1 MFIELCFTKRLLWYF
16 VFWLFFGRQVD
27 MAFPVSRSLCVPVQL
42 RALALSLAP
51 TLSEHFQDQERV
63 SGS

>member
-1 MFIELCFTKRLLWYF
+1 MLIELCFTKRLLWYF
-16 VFWLFFGRQVD
+16 VFCLFFGRQVD
-27 MAFPVSRSLCVPVQL
+27 IAFPVSRSLCVQL

>member
-1 MFIELCFTKRLLWYF
+1 
-16 VFWLFFGRQVD
+16 

-51 TLSEHFQDQERV
+51 TLSEHFQDQERAERV